1 MASRNYQPFLIG
13 ILCIALILTSGPTIV
28 KAREAY
34 HCFIP
39 CLLIG
44 GPLAEKLCNTLC
56 LRDGM
61 TRGGTCRNTFCCCR
75 YDS

>member
-1 MASRNYQPFLIG
+1 MASRIYQAFVIG

-34 HCFIP
+34 HCEFP

-44 GPLAEKLCNTLC
+44 GPVAEGLCNKRC
-56 LRDGM
+56 LGEGM